1 MRTSLF
7 SELVTIGYEI
17 VLEGETIRL
26 QYQKS
31 GEPPESARQLIDELR
46 ECKAEAIKI
55 LKTGNTITQP
65 ASVEPGAKKKAIWVN
80 PYPQGTPEARQE
92 SLLQC
97 MGAMCLK
104 TRKAIEEAYRGEHRQ
119 YKATPDILA
128 AEHGLEVLQRA
139 VLKGEAKLK
148 DFRLAAYE
156 WEWASKA
163 KLN

>member
-1 MRTSLF
+1 MRTGLLSDLA
-7 SELVTIGYEI
+7 VIGYKI
-17 VLEGETIRL
+17 SLEGNNIKFY
-26 QYQKS
+26 YQKL
-31 GEPPESARQLIDELR
+31 GDPPDTARPLLDELR
-46 ECKAEAIKI
+46 KCKSEAIKI

-119 YKATPDILA
+119 YKATPVN
-128 AEHGLEVLQRA
+128 EGWKFCSEP
-139 VLKGEAKLK
+139 
-148 DFRLAAYE
+148 
-156 WEWASKA
+156 S
-163 KLN
+163 